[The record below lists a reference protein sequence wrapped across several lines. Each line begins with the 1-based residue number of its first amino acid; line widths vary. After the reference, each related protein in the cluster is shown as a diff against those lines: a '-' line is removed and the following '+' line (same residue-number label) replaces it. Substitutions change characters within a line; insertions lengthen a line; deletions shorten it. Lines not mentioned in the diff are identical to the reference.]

1 MAKWWRSMRCG
12 SITGRR
18 TAAKHRSGAEA
29 AAGRRDSSPPTP
41 ELSTGKTNPQAP
53 GWNKRTR
60 VGLAG
65 RTRMKL
71 VPAKSS
77 MEARHRGGSAAAPV
91 AACAHVVAES
101 PPGCRGRSCGLACI
115 SAQGEPTAASALR
128 ESAPA
133 EASSGARG
141 EGDHLV
147 EIVRARDR
155 WRHFLRLRGR
165 KVNLPEHGCVRWMQ
179 CMYIKKMFAG
189 SHRWVCNS

>member
-77 MEARHRGGSAAAPV
+77 VEARHRGGSLHLWLHAHMWWLNLRLAAVVEVVVSPV
-91 AACAHVVAES
+91 SLLKGSRRLRQPCAS
-101 PPGCRGRSCGLACI
+101 
-115 SAQGEPTAASALR
+115 QLR
-128 ESAPA
+128 QMGAYIFPDA
-133 EASSGARG
+133 FVEASSGARG

-147 EIVRARDR
+147 EVVRARDR

-165 KVNLPEHGCVRWMQ
+165 KVNL
-179 CMYIKKMFAG
+179 
-189 SHRWVCNS
+189 